1 MNIATESLS
10 PSSALASVKTPLFPL
25 GLHNT
30 CWLLGAY
37 FTYYCQV
44 STGQFSQL
52 VLYSATFWSV
62 NKIWNSTVGLGQS
75 L

>member
-1 MNIATESLS
+1 MNIATGSLS
-10 PSSALASVKTPLFPL
+10 LSSALASVKILLFPL

-37 FTYYCQV
+37 FTYYCKI
-44 STGQFSQL
+44 STGQVFSAGL
-52 VLYSATFWSV
+52 IFCYIWSV
-62 NKIWNSTVGLGQS
+62 NKELELYSYLGQS